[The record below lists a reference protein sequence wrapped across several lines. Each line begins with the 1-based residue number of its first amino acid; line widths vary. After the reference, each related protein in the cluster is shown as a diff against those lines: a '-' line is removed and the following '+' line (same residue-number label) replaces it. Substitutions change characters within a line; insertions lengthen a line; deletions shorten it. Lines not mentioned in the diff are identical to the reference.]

1 MLTAI
6 RTVHQACSECFI
18 MRLTLVVY
26 LLTLLT
32 LSDLRSPEVY
42 ESVDEAATGNTN
54 RTGNF
59 ASISQ
64 QDRRKWRYLEQQV
77 VDARHQARNRAV
89 KGRKP
94 SALRKR
100 DLNGI
105 HPISLNNALTYVGDK
120 EDQISVLNSLLGKAP
135 LVQLQELQ
143 QMLSGKDHTPII
155 EDVVDIENP
164 LTRPNVK
171 TDPAPPELQEAV
183 ANTFAQSQFKHPSY
197 GHVVLVQPRK
207 NSVFRQDNVST
218 PPRPKRDSDFDDDY
232 DLEHSDSESAG
243 DQKRY
248 YIHETTTDRKPINY
262 IVINNSNDHHT
273 SSKHEHH
280 KHNRPKRKHRT
291 RKRPH
296 FRTTR
301 KRKRKR
307 QPKKLNKLKYV
318 LGKIDGT
325 HG

>member
-18 MRLTLVVY
+18 MRLTLFQVVY

-207 NSVFRQDNVST
+207 NSVFRQDNSIVTVKVRVTKNGTTST
-218 PPRPKRDSDFDDDY
+218 KPPPTENPS
-232 DLEHSDSESAG
+232 
-243 DQKRY
+243 
-248 YIHETTTDRKPINY
+248 I
-262 IVINNSNDHHT
+262 T
-273 SSKHEHH
+273 S
-280 KHNRPKRKHRT
+280 
-291 RKRPH
+291 
-296 FRTTR
+296 
-301 KRKRKR
+301 
-307 QPKKLNKLKYV
+307 
-318 LGKIDGT
+318 
-325 HG
+325 